1 MMFGARWLF
10 KQLKFSNILIVKVDN
25 IVHCCQKD
33 NRQLEVLS

>member
-1 MMFGARWLF
+1 MIFGARWLF
-10 KQLKFSNILIVKVDN
+10 QKLKFSNILIVEVEN